1 MSNRCIG
8 ILRYG
13 LEGPGQ
19 RTRLAY
25 EPGVRRAPHI
35 TRFRSGVVEDSMKTR
50 IATKTQ
56 SSAVRVRLQLDPAKL
71 CQLIAAGHLCAT
83 DFVCLDCGSRD
94 VLKRIFLQCS
104 TR

>member
-8 ILRYG
+8 TVRSA
-13 LEGPGQ
+13 LEVTSQ
-19 RTRLAY
+19 RTCLAY
-25 EPGVRRAPHI
+25 DPGVRRAPHI
-35 TRFRSGVVEDSMKTR
+35 TRFRSGVVEESMKTCT
-50 IATKTQ
+50 AHKAQ
-56 SSAVRVRLQLDPAKL
+56 PSAVRVRLQLDTSKL